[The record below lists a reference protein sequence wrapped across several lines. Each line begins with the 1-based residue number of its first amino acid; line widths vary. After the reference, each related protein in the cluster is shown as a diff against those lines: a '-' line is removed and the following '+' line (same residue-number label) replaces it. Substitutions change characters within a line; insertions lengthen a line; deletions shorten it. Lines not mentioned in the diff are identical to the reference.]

1 MQVSGALPLELT
13 ASSVEIRSRVLIAV
27 VLRITG
33 IVDDALDGALESL
46 MRQAPR
52 FFENAPIVLDLEHA
66 VGLERTADFGE
77 ITKRLRARKL
87 TLLGVQGWS
96 AEQRMAAI
104 DAGLVALQKT
114 GDRPVD
120 LRERRDGATLAPKS
134 RIEPERKPGSL
145 LILEP
150 VRSGQVLF
158 ADGGD
163 LVVVAPVSSGAEL
176 IAHGSIHVYGRMSGR
191 ALAGV
196 NGDRSARI
204 FCQNFDA
211 DLVAIAGLYRSS
223 DDFDASVR
231 GTRAQAFLEDDSLK
245 IEPLR

>member
-1 MQVSGALPLELT
+1 LQG
-13 ASSVEIRSRVLIAV
+13 LIPYLSYRLAV
-27 VLRITG
+27 TPGFR
-33 IVDDALDGALESL
+33 
-46 MRQAPR
+46 R
-52 FFENAPIVLDLEHA
+52 
-66 VGLERTADFGE
+66 
-77 ITKRLRARKL
+77 RLRAKCGA
-87 TLLGVQGWS
+87 TIW
-96 AEQRMAAI
+96 M
-104 DAGLVALQKT
+104 
-114 GDRPVD
+114 
-120 LRERRDGATLAPKS
+120 RRDGAALAPKN
-134 RIEPERKPGSL
+134 RIEPEKKPGSL
-145 LILEP
+145 LILAP

-158 ADGGD
+158 ADAGD

-223 DDFDASVR
+223 DDFGASVR

>member
-33 IVDDALDGALESL
+33 IVEDALDGALESL

-66 VGLERTADFGE
+66 VGLERTADFAE
-77 ITKRLRARKL
+77 ITRRLQARKL

-114 GDRPVD
+114 GDRSVD
-120 LRERRDGATLAPKS
+120 LRERRDGATLAPENRK
-134 RIEPERKPGSL
+134 PERKPGSL

-223 DDFDASVR
+223 DDFGASMR